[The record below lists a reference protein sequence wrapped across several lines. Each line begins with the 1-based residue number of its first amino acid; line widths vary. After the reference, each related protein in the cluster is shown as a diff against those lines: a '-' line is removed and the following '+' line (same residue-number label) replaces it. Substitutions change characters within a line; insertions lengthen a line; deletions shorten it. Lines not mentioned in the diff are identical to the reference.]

1 MENKILL
8 LGASGYIGSVFK
20 EKLPE
25 GSFIEMEYKNL
36 SVQNLLNSWS
46 FNHFDTIINCTGY
59 TEDNKEL
66 SIYGNLNAP
75 IILTEFV
82 NIVKELKILHVSSCS
97 IYKNYINKVY
107 AENNKPNH
115 TFSNVNCI
123 DFHAGTKALAEQI
136 IERYPNHYICRAGVI
151 FDHIDH
157 PKNYLTKL
165 TKFNKL
171 LELDNSLTN
180 RQEFVDA
187 CIYLLKNK
195 CEFGKYNITNT
206 GFASTS
212 KTCDIIEKYL
222 DKKFSFYDCITE
234 YFFSK
239 DKKQYAHESSKVYNQ
254 KILDAGFKM
263 SDVYDSI
270 ENSLKQWR

>member
-8 LGASGYIGSVFK
+8 LGANGYMGSVFK

-66 SIYGNLNAP
+66 SVYGNLNAP

-97 IYKNYINKVY
+97 IYKNYINKIY

-123 DFHAGTKALAEQI
+123 DFHAGTKALAEKI

-187 CIYLLKNK
+187 CIYLLENN